1 MWLILAHQ
9 HDAAARDLAARWRG
23 RATLLTPADL
33 HRERWLLHL
42 DERGAP
48 TACLAS
54 RPDVTAVL
62 SRLGGVGPGDL
73 AHVHAQDVD
82 YAAAELD
89 AFLRAWLTAWAG
101 PVVNRPSTTCLN
113 GPGWRPEQWMAAAA
127 GAGIRVRPVRRCAS
141 VVEPTS
147 LARQAFPDP
156 ARPADDGVRVTVVND
171 RWHGP
176 VGDAMGR
183 RLCSLARTAGCV
195 LLEARLDGTHPEA
208 AVVQLSAWPDLSAP
222 DVADAVALVLDG
234 AT

>member
-1 MWLILAHQ
+1 MRLILAHQ

-42 DERGAP
+42 DERGSAV
-48 TACLAS
+48 ACLAS

-62 SRLGGVGPGDL
+62 SRLGGIGPGDL
-73 AHVHAQDVD
+73 VHVQTQDVD

-89 AFLRAWLTAWAG
+89 AFLRAWLTAWTG
-101 PVVNRPSTTCLN
+101 PVLNRPSTTCLN

-127 GAGIRVRPVRRCAS
+127 GIRVWPVRRRVSAG
-141 VVEPTS
+141 
-147 LARQAFPDP
+147 DP
-156 ARPADDGVRVTVVND
+156 APMARPALPVAARRPDDGVRVTVVND
-171 RWHGP
+171 RWLGP
-176 VGDAMGR
+176 VDDATGR
-183 RLCSLARTAGCV
+183 RLCALARSASCV

-208 AVVQLSAWPDLSAP
+208 AVVQLSAWPDVSTP
-222 DVADAVALVLDG
+222 DVADAVAQVMDG